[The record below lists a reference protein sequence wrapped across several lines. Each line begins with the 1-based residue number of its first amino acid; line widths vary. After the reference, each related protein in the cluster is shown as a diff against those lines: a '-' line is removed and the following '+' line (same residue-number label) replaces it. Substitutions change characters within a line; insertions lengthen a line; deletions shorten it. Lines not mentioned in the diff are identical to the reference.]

1 MVTSRIILV
10 TMAKQRFIRLQAGD
24 RETMQSLLR
33 TRTAPQRVVERVRI
47 VLASADGLPG
57 NEISRRYTVSR
68 PTVSRWLDRY
78 ERDGLPGLLADR
90 HRSGR
95 PKQITSEVER
105 DVIRR
110 TLETTPKESTHWS
123 TRLMA
128 RETGLHQT
136 TISRIWRAHGLKPH
150 RIKTFK
156 LSKDPQFVEKLQA
169 VVGLYLNPPERA
181 VVFSVDEKSQ
191 IQALDRTQPGLP
203 LKKGRAGTMTHD
215 YKRHGTTTLFAALNV
230 RTGNVVH
237 ECLPRHRA
245 AEFLRFARKVV
256 RGVPKDLDVYFILD
270 NASTHRTP
278 EVMRWLQGNPRV
290 SFYFVPTSSSWANL
304 VERLFSELTQ
314 RQLKRLVTR
323 SVDDLESAITTYLD
337 RRNENPKPF
346 KWTASF
352 ADIMAKVQKANGT
365 LATLH

>member
-1 MVTSRIILV
+1 
-10 TMAKQRFIRLQAGD
+10 MAKQRVVRLQAGD
-24 RETMQSLLR
+24 RETMESLLR

-47 VLASADGLPG
+47 VLASADGMPG
-57 NEISRRYTVSR
+57 NEICRRYSVSR

-78 ERDGLPGLLADR
+78 EQDGLPALLTDR

-95 PKQITSEVER
+95 PKQIAPEQEH

-110 TLETTPKESTHWS
+110 TLETTPRGSTHWS

-128 RETGLHQT
+128 RETGLHPT

-156 LSKDPQFVEKLQA
+156 LSKDPNFVEKLQA
-169 VVGLYLNPPERA
+169 VIGLYLNPPERA

-230 RTGNVVH
+230 RTGSVIH

-256 RGVPKDLDVYFILD
+256 REVPKDLDVYFILD

-278 EVMRWLQGNPRV
+278 EVMRWLQRNPRV
-290 SFYFVPTSSSWANL
+290 SFYFVPTSSSWANQ
-304 VERLFSELTQ
+304 VERLFSELQQ
-314 RQLKRLVTR
+314 RQLKRLVSR
-323 SVDDLESAITTYLD
+323 SVVELESAITTYLD
-337 RRNENPKPF
+337 HRNENPKPF

-352 ADIMAKVQKANGT
+352 ADILAKVQRANAT